1 MMEARSFLRQAHRNA
16 NGSHFEVPPGSTI
29 PCGAKRFVGVDY
41 ADMDSI
47 VARELGKRRLERIPV
62 QDAAPDRSPGDRAA
76 WTPDLV
82 SIPQKAWQT
91 AVKRFKALKP
101 L

>member
-1 MMEARSFLRQAHRNA
+1 
-16 NGSHFEVPPGSTI
+16 V
-29 PCGAKRFVGVDY
+29 VVDY

-47 VARELGKRRLERIPV
+47 VARELGKRKLERIPV
-62 QDAAPDRSPGDRAA
+62 RDAIPDRFPSDRAA

-82 SIPQKAWQT
+82 PISERAWQT

-101 L
+101 IIGWLLPNERLKKFRR